1 MLFDVVEGSKGAEA
15 SNVTGPEGEP
25 VQGSKYAL
33 DLEQVRTRRRTRG
46 GRPRRPT
53 RGEEGEGG
61 DGGERREGGEDES
74 AERDGEE
81 QVLTDWESSESTV
94 LKGVWNLLVVR
105 FVTSRAKE
113 WDRDKTSH

>member
-33 DLEQVRTRRRTRG
+33 DVEQVRTRRRTRG

-61 DGGERREGGEDES
+61 NGGERREEES
-74 AERDGEE
+74 TERDGEE
-81 QVLTDWESSESTV
+81 QVLNDD
-94 LKGVWNLLVVR
+94 GG
-105 FVTSRAKE
+105 
-113 WDRDKTSH
+113 